1 MDCPIF
7 GDTEWPLLYG
17 KEMSQNNQIT
27 AQMQPLDILILIV
40 LSVLW
45 GGSFFFFE
53 VLLEY
58 WQPLTIVTLRV
69 AIAAL
74 VLWCVVLGRRVP
86 MPKTGKAWMALLVV
100 GILNNALPF
109 FLIVWGQTHITA
121 GMSSILNATTPFFTV
136 VVAGALLADERITG
150 LKLVGV
156 VLGLIGTIVMIG
168 PEVLLNGFRSGG
180 VLGQLAVI
188 GAAISYAFA
197 GVWSRRFKEMGITP
211 LVIAVGQTTMAAILL
226 LPIALIVEAPLQTL
240 SGASVEIWAAM
251 IGLAVFSTALAY
263 LLYFRL
269 IATAGATNA
278 SLVTFLV
285 PISAIILGVM
295 FLAEPFTR
303 PQAIGMALI
312 GLGLVTM
319 DGRLFKRFKR
329 G

>member
-1 MDCPIF
+1 MQ
-7 GDTEWPLLYG
+7 WLLYG

-226 LPIALIVEAPLQTL
+226 LPMALIVEAPLQTL
-240 SGASVEIWAAM
+240 SGASIEIWAAM